1 MCRKAHDQVRKP
13 VFQINPVQNNHMMPH
28 GKMFFLNRFEA
39 GDLMLVSLHKT
50 FVAVTL
56 LGLVALT
63 VLAAPE
69 HASGQEQHTQPAAY
83 ETLADILE
91 NEQARNKLIQDLRE
105 MASRQGDQV
114 AAGGPRARLPEKL
127 SLPGRMA
134 NIVTDFVAD
143 IGTQFKTIA
152 SNLNGIVRTAPG
164 DKAPFNL
171 KTLGQATLNLGLV
184 ILTVIAAFF
193 IFRRLAR
200 PFFSRLSSWARDGA
214 GRNAL
219 LRLTGIVA
227 LAAAGDVLVVGA
239 AYVTGNII
247 ATFAVGESGALSTQV
262 ALFLNAFLLIELLKA
277 GIRMLFSSRYD
288 GLRLLPLASEHAA
301 YWNCFFARLAGF
313 VGYGMFFA
321 VPLTSRNISHA
332 AGQGVG
338 LLIMLAAF
346 VYATAVVLKNRIV
359 VREGLS
365 ARAGKFS
372 MGTSQVLLR
381 VAAQTWH
388 LLAIAYLVVVL
399 LVTLIR
405 PSDALP
411 FVMLATLKSLI
422 FIGGGVLVSGILSQ
436 FLGRRV
442 TLSPDVRRKLPL
454 LESRL
459 NAYVP
464 IVFNVGRTIIVL
476 VAALFILDAWSM
488 FDFSAWYSSTSGQ
501 NILSTG
507 ANVAVILL
515 FSLGV
520 WVSLASLI
528 EHRLNSDTGTGAPTA
543 RAKTL
548 LSLFRNVVAI
558 TITTITAMILLAEVG
573 INIGPLIAGAGV
585 LGLAIGFGAQKLVQ
599 DIITGVFIQ
608 VENAMNTGDVVTAG
622 GITGVAERLS
632 IRSVGLRDLSGTYH
646 IVPFSSVDTV
656 SNFMRDFAFHVGEY
670 GIAYGEDIDEAVI
683 HLRAAFDELAADP
696 EYANEILEP
705 LEVSGVTALADS
717 SVNIRVRIK
726 TNPGM
731 QWSVGRAYN
740 RLVKRHFDAAGIE
753 IPFPH
758 TTVYFGESKDGRTP
772 AANLRM
778 VQDTIGQ
785 GTQEKATE
793 EVS

>member
-1 MCRKAHDQVRKP
+1 
-13 VFQINPVQNNHMMPH
+13 
-28 GKMFFLNRFEA
+28 
-39 GDLMLVSLHKT
+39 MLVSLHRT
-50 FVAVTL
+50 CLVSVAL

-63 VLAAPE
+63 MLVAPE
-69 HASGQEQHTQPAAY
+69 HASGQQQDTQPGAY

-91 NEQARNKLIQDLRE
+91 NEQARNRLIQDLRK
-105 MASRQGDQV
+105 MASRQGEESAAV
-114 AAGGPRARLPEKL
+114 APEKATTEKQ

-134 NIVTDFVAD
+134 SIVSRFVAD
-143 IGTQFKTIA
+143 IRVRFETVIF
-152 SNLNGIVRTAPG
+152 NLKGILTKAPG
-164 DKAPFNL
+164 DKHLFDFRVLA
-171 KTLGQATLNLGLV
+171 KAALNLGLV

-193 IFRRLAR
+193 TFRRLAH
-200 PFFSRLSSWARDGA
+200 PFFARLSSWARYGES
-214 GRNAL
+214 RNAL

-227 LAAAGDVLVVGA
+227 LAAGGDVLVVGA
-239 AYVTGNII
+239 SYVTGNII

-288 GLRLLPLASEHAA
+288 SLRLLPLASEHAA
-301 YWNCFFARLAGF
+301 YWNRFLARLAGF
-313 VGYGMFFA
+313 VGYGMFLA
-321 VPLTSRNISHA
+321 VPLTARNISPA
-332 AGQGVG
+332 AGQGLGV
-338 LLIMLAAF
+338 LIMLTAF
-346 VYATAVVLKNRIV
+346 VYAVTVVLKNRIA
-359 VREGLS
+359 VRDGLIER
-365 ARAGKFS
+365 ARGFRR
-372 MGTSQVLLR
+372 GTSQVLMR
-381 VAAQTWH
+381 SAAQIWH

-399 LVTLIR
+399 MVTLIR

-411 FVMLATLKSLI
+411 FVMLATLKSLL

-442 TLSPDVRRKLPL
+442 TVSPEVRRKLPL

-464 IVFNVGRTIIVL
+464 IVYNVVRTIIVL
-476 VAALFILDAWSM
+476 VAVLFVLDAWGM
-488 FDFSAWYSSTSGQ
+488 FDFSAWYASTAGQ
-501 NILSTG
+501 NLLSTG

-515 FSLGV
+515 LSLGV

-528 EHRLNSDTGTGAPTA
+528 EHRLNSDTGSGGPTA
-543 RAKTL
+543 RTRTL

-558 TITTITAMILLAEVG
+558 TITTITAMILLAEIG

-670 GIAYGEDIDEAVI
+670 GIAYGEDIDEAVT

-696 EYANEILEP
+696 EYADDILEP
-705 LEVSGVTALADS
+705 LEVSGVTALAES

-726 TNPGM
+726 TAPGL
-731 QWSVGRAYN
+731 QWGIGRAYN

-778 VQDTIGQ
+778 VEDTFGRK
-785 GTQEKATE
+785 TPEKAVKE
-793 EVS
+793 KS

>member
-1 MCRKAHDQVRKP
+1 
-13 VFQINPVQNNHMMPH
+13 
-28 GKMFFLNRFEA
+28 
-39 GDLMLVSLHKT
+39 MLVLLRKT
-50 FVAVTL
+50 FLGVVL
-56 LGLVALT
+56 SGLVAVT
-63 VLAAPE
+63 VLAAPVQ
-69 HASGQEQHTQPAAY
+69 AADQEQDTQPAAY
-83 ETLADILE
+83 ATLADILE

-105 MASRQGDQV
+105 MAAKQGESGAVGAPQ
-114 AAGGPRARLPEKL
+114 AASPEKL
-127 SLPGRMA
+127 SLPRRMA
-134 NIVTDFVAD
+134 HIVSGFAAT
-143 IGTQFKTIA
+143 IGTRFETIA
-152 SNLNGIVRTAPG
+152 GNLKGIFATAPG
-164 DKAPFNL
+164 DKAPFDY
-171 KTLGQATLNLGLV
+171 KALGQAALNLGLV

-193 IFRRLAR
+193 LFRRLAH
-200 PFFSRLSSWARDGA
+200 PFFARLSAWSRQGS
-214 GRNAL
+214 GKSAL

-227 LAAAGDVLVVGA
+227 LAAGGDVLVVGL
-239 AYVTGNII
+239 AYVTGNLV

-277 GIRMLFSSRYD
+277 GIRMLFASRYD
-288 GLRLLPLASEHAA
+288 GLRLLPLAAEHAA
-301 YWNCFFARLAGF
+301 YWNRFLARLAGF
-313 VGYGMFFA
+313 VGYGMLFV
-321 VPLTSRNISHA
+321 VPLTAQNMSNA

-346 VYATAVVLKNRIV
+346 IYATTIVLQNRVAVRD
-359 VREGLS
+359 GFS
-365 ARAGKFS
+365 ARAEKFS

-381 VAAQTWH
+381 IAARIWH
-388 LLAIAYLVVVL
+388 LLAITYLVVVL

-422 FIGGGVLVSGILSQ
+422 FIGAGVLVSGIVAQ
-436 FLGRRV
+436 FLGKRV
-442 TLSPDVRRKLPL
+442 TLSPELRRKLPL
-454 LESRL
+454 LETRL

-464 IVFNVGRTIIVL
+464 IVFKVVRTIIIL
-476 VAALFILDAWSM
+476 VVGLFILDAWGL
-488 FDFSAWYSSTSGQ
+488 FDFSGWYTSVAGR
-501 NILSTG
+501 NLIGTG

-515 FSLGV
+515 FALGV
-520 WVSLASLI
+520 WIALASLI
-528 EHRLNSDTGTGAPTA
+528 EHRLNPDTGTGAPTA

-548 LSLFRNVVAI
+548 LSLFRNAVAI
-558 TITTITAMILLAEVG
+558 TITTITAMILLAEIG

-670 GIAYGEDIDEAVI
+670 GIAYREDIDEAVT

-696 EYANEILEP
+696 EYADALLEP

-726 TNPGM
+726 TTPGM
-731 QWSVGRAYN
+731 QWGVGRAYN

-758 TTVYFGESKDGRTP
+758 TTIYFGENKDGNAP

-778 VQDTIGQ
+778 VQDALE
-785 GTQEKATE
+785 QEAQDTAPGEAKNE
-793 EVS
+793 NEQ